1 MCRLAKG
8 RASPHDVE
16 NLWIT
21 CAKAIR
27 DSEGPEALGGE
38 TQGWSKGCA
47 GARMSEAV
55 EQARKQVSNEPMP
68 KEQKQGDP
76 ASGAPA
82 ALVQSHR
89 QGAIALLRL
98 SSPPVNTLTPELRRA
113 LLAAFEAAES
123 DPEVGAIVLM
133 AEGTSFCTGFPADTL
148 AAEELAPSLNTLCDR
163 LEACPKPVIAA
174 LHGSTLEAGFAL
186 ALAAHYRVIGRR
198 SRLGAPEVTL
208 GLVPTGGVTQRLP
221 RLVGPGVALEMLLSG
236 RPVPAP
242 QALKLGLV
250 DEMADSKSPAEAAIA
265 MAERFLAGGRGPRP
279 TRDVTRGSKDGAA
292 YMKEVAARRAEIK
305 GARIGAPGRIV
316 DCVEAALILP
326 FDAGVARE
334 SVARAD
340 CFASEEAKA
349 LRHAYF
355 SERRAARLDGV
366 EGLRP
371 AEIGELGIVGTGSLA
386 LGIAIAALDHGL
398 KVRLLG
404 SAADQLVVAEQR
416 ITTAYTRAE
425 QQGQISAELRQERL
439 AQFTATTRTDSL
451 GDAGLVIEASAA
463 PTEAR
468 ARLLARLE
476 EFLPEETVLAT
487 VADRGYAQMA
497 RDLAHP
503 ERFLGLHFFAPSQAI
518 RVVELAVRDGVS
530 KQALVTAH
538 GVVKRIGKVPVTL
551 RARDGLIANV
561 VQDAIWSAV
570 DVLLLMG
577 VRPARIDRVMRD
589 YGFPVGPCETMDAL
603 GLAHMRGAVAQFFA
617 AEGRTGKEAG
627 QGFYDYAKGQ
637 APDDRTAEAILADLR
652 AQGGVPLLV
661 LSDRDITERL
671 LLAAANAGARLLQA
685 GVVMRPVDIDVVM
698 MLAKGYPRYH
708 GGPMK
713 AADLMG
719 IFQAEKRLKGFAVA
733 APDIWEPAT
742 LWHELS
748 KNGDN
753 FEKLNLL

>member
-1 MCRLAKG
+1 MRGK
-8 RASPHDVE
+8 SQ
-16 NLWIT
+16 
-21 CAKAIR
+21 
-27 DSEGPEALGGE
+27 GGA
-38 TQGWSKGCA
+38 GCA

-55 EQARKQVSNEPMP
+55 GQARKYMTEAT
-68 KEQKQGDP
+68 QGRGP
-76 ASGAPA
+76 EGVATP
-82 ALVQSHR
+82 LVQIR
-89 QGAIALLRL
+89 REGRLALLCL

-123 DPEVGAIVLM
+123 APEVQAIVLM

-148 AAEELAPSLNTLCDR
+148 AAEEPAPSLNTVCDR
-163 LEACPKPVIAA
+163 IEACLKPVIAA

-198 SRLGAPEVTL
+198 SRLGAPEITL

-221 RLVGPGVALEMLLSG
+221 RLVGPGVALEILLSG

-265 MAERFLAGGRGPRP
+265 LAERFLAGERGPRP
-279 TRDVTRGSKDGAA
+279 TRAIARGLRDGEA
-292 YMKEVAARRAEIK
+292 YMKEIAARRAEIK
-305 GARIGAPGRIV
+305 GARIAAPARIV

-326 FDAGVARE
+326 FEAGVARE

-340 CFASEEAKA
+340 CFDSEEAKA

-371 AEIGELGIVGTGSLA
+371 AEIGELGLVGTGSLA
-386 LGIAIAALDHGL
+386 LGIAVTALDHGL

-425 QQGQISAELRQERL
+425 QQGQITAEVRRERL

-451 GDAGLVIEASAA
+451 SGAGLVIEASAA
-463 PTEAR
+463 STEAR

-476 EFLPEETVLAT
+476 EFLPEDCVLAT
-487 VADRGYAQMA
+487 VADHGFAQMA

-503 ERFLGLHFFAPSQAI
+503 ERFLGLHFCAPSQAI
-518 RVVELAVRDGVS
+518 RVVELALRDDVS

-538 GVVKRIGKVPVTL
+538 GFVKRLGKVPVTL
-551 RARDGLIANV
+551 RARDGLIANR
-561 VQDAIWSAV
+561 VQEAVWAAV

-577 VRPARIDRVMRD
+577 VRPARIDRVMRE
-589 YGFPVGPCETMDAL
+589 YGFPAGPCETMDAL
-603 GLAHMRGAVAQFFA
+603 GLDHMRGAVAQFFA
-617 AEGRTGKEAG
+617 TEGRRGKEAV
-627 QGFYDYAKGQ
+627 QGFYDYASGQ
-637 APDDRTAEAILADLR
+637 GPDDTVAEAILADLR
-652 AQGGVPLLV
+652 AQGGVPELE
-661 LSDRDITERL
+661 LSDRDISERL

-719 IFQAEKRLKGFAVA
+719 IFQAEKRLKSFAAA